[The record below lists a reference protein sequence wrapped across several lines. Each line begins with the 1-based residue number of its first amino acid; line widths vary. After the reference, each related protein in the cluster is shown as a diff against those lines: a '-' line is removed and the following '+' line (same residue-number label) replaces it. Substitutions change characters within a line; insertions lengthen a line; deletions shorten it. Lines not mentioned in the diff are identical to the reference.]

1 MKQIKNRIC
10 YDMCDDCGSS
20 EIPVYYKH
28 KDGGIYEVLGY
39 CNTYVDG
46 VTLNLIAY
54 RPKGDV
60 VRYVRTVEHFH
71 NTFKEIKPE
80 YEYQWLLKSKEHGD
94 YRSTLAFYGSYET
107 EEYALERLERLKN
120 ESFEQMIDWQDYDL
134 VKIQDTKRLRDV

>member
-20 EIPVYYKH
+20 ETVYYKH

-54 RPKGDV
+54 RPKSGIT
-60 VRYVRTVEHFH
+60 RYVRTVEHFH
-71 NTFKEIKPE
+71 NSFKEIKPE

-94 YRSTLAFYGSYET
+94 YRSTLAFYGKYET
-107 EEYALERLERLKN
+107 EEYAQERLKKEDF
-120 ESFEQMIDWQDYDL
+120 ESMIDWQEYDL
-134 VKIQDTKRLRDV
+134 VKIRETKRLRDV

>member
-20 EIPVYYKH
+20 ETVYYKH

-54 RPKGDV
+54 RPKSGIT
-60 VRYVRTVEHFH
+60 RYVRTVEHFH
-71 NTFKEIKPE
+71 NSFKEIKPE

-94 YRSTLAFYGSYET
+94 YRSTLAFRGDFEI
-107 EEYALERLERLKN
+107 EEYAPERFRR
-120 ESFEQMIDWQDYDL
+120 ESIQNMEDWQEYDL
-134 VKIQDTKRLRDV
+134 VKIRETKRLRDV

>member
-20 EIPVYYKH
+20 ETPVYYKH

-71 NTFKEIKPE
+71 NSFKEIKPE
-80 YEYQWLLKSKEHGD
+80 YEYQWLLKGKKPKHWHI
-94 YRSTLAFYGSYET
+94 RSTLAFRGDFEI
-107 EEYALERLERLKN
+107 EEYAPERFRR
-120 ESFEQMIDWQDYDL
+120 ESIQNMEDWQEYDL
-134 VKIQDTKRLRDV
+134 VKIRETKRLRDV